1 MPRAAG
7 ATGLGLA
14 IDRGGDAPL
23 NVQLYERMRD
33 LILAGRLPPGARLP
47 SSRGLAATLGVSRT
61 TALAAYDQLAS
72 EGYVEGRVGSG
83 AFVPAV
89 LPEALLT
96 TRRTASVPVAD
107 AQPPRLAGRAIPG
120 PAAASDIRHPG
131 RPFDPSAPDS
141 EAFPF
146 DVWARLLARAWRRP
160 APALLHARD
169 PGGLPALRR
178 VIAEHL
184 TLARGLD
191 CTADQVIVT
200 SGLRE
205 TLELLARVLVDPG
218 VAAWVEEPGYP
229 SARRV
234 LEGMGVRVAPVPVDA
249 EGLSVD
255 VGTRRAPDAR
265 LALVTPS
272 RHFPLGITMSLA
284 RRLALIEWAADA
296 EAWIVEDDYD
306 SEYRYAGR
314 PLAALMSLDRRG
326 RVIYVGSFSKVLFRT
341 LRLAYVVA
349 PPALAPA
356 LLAAQATL
364 GTQASLTPQPAL
376 AALMTSGRFAAH
388 IRRTRRLYAER
399 RRALL
404 AALADDLGDLLD
416 VAPDEAGMHVVARP
430 TAALAASM
438 DDRAAAARAA
448 AAGVTAPALSTHYAG
463 TPTDQGLLLGFA
475 CAEPEALRA
484 AARRL
489 GAALRG

>member
-1 MPRAAG
+1 
-7 ATGLGLA
+7 
-14 IDRGGDAPL
+14 
-23 NVQLYERMRD
+23 
-33 LILAGRLPPGARLP
+33 
-47 SSRGLAATLGVSRT
+47 
-61 TALAAYDQLAS
+61 
-72 EGYVEGRVGSG
+72 
-83 AFVPAV
+83 VPAV

-96 TRRTASVPVAD
+96 TRRTAASPVAD
-107 AQPPRLAGRAIPG
+107 APPPRLAARAVPSA
-120 PAAASDIRHPG
+120 AAASDIRHPG

-141 EAFPF
+141 AAFPF
-146 DVWARLLARAWRRP
+146 EPWARLLARAWRRP

-178 VIAEHL
+178 AIAEHL

-191 CTADQVIVT
+191 CTAEQVIVT

-205 TLELLARVLVDPG
+205 TLELLARALADPG
-218 VAAWVEEPGYP
+218 AAAWVEEPGYP
-229 SARRV
+229 AARRV
-234 LEGMGVRVAPVPVDA
+234 LEGMGVCVVPVPVDG
-249 EGLSVD
+249 EGLSVAE
-255 VGTRRAPDAR
+255 GTVRAPGAR

-272 RHFPLGITMSLA
+272 RHFPLGTTMSLA
-284 RRLALIEWAADA
+284 RRLALIEWAAEA

-349 PPALAPA
+349 PPTLASA

-376 AALMTSGRFAAH
+376 AELMASGRFAAH

-404 AALADDLGDLLD
+404 SAIEADLGDLLD

-430 TAALAASM
+430 TPALAARM
-438 DDRAAAARAA
+438 DDRTAAARAA
-448 AAGVTAPALSTHYAG
+448 TAGVTAPPLSAHYAG

-475 CAEPEALRA
+475 CAGPDALRA

-489 GAALRG
+489 GAALRA